1 MGQHTLPMVLAI
13 PTSPLSHGHVP
24 MGHGTVRG
32 VQPLYPMGHSEMPM
46 VLPGSA
52 SHVPHG
58 CGTVGHGTSQMFI
71 CHPIGRYTFPMV
83 LIMAVPW
90 DIRHLHPLSILCLGQ
105 VAMNHGTLISVP
117 WASTQCLWS
126 WPFPHYN
133 CPMGHFNCSTC
144 IPWAIIH
151 CPWSF
156 QVLNNICPMGMFQ
169 WTMGH
174 SKCSTSFPW
183 ATTYSHGPASYL
195 FCGSL
200 TIIHGSLQVSAH
212 GPLYIAH
219 GHVQWTMR
227 HYKC

>member
-58 CGTVGHGTSQMFI
+58 CGTVGHGTLQMFT
-71 CHPIGRYTFPMV
+71 CHPIGCYTFPMV

-90 DIRHLHPLSILCLGQ
+90 DIRHVHPLSILSLGQ

-156 QVLNNICPMGMFQ
+156 QVLNNICPMG
-169 WTMGH
+169 H

-183 ATTYSHGPASYL
+183 ATTHSHGPASYL

-212 GPLYIAH
+212 GSLYIAH